1 MPRLENSKRRFCGCC
16 TCLTFLPVT
25 IRAMISVFVPT
36 AASASALPK
45 LPTTAVSAALNSCC
59 TMLLSAIGSVNRS
72 SLPASGPCHWLP
84 NIFSALQRDYPG
96 IGYEMLLG
104 DYDEVE
110 RWIGEGRVDCGFL
123 RLPTLPGFDTML
135 LKQDEYNVVL
145 PVGHPLAA
153 RESVPIEA
161 LNGLPFLLLEH
172 GGKTEVSDLLERAHV
187 QPDVRFTTWEDFAIM
202 AMAERGLGVGILPD
216 LILRRIP
223 YRIEIRPLANPYY
236 RPTASPSTPLPPDAR
251 SQEVHRIPAVPGSG
265 RMTPRCRICSHTF
278 FLFLLEIKH
287 IFFRRTG

>member
-36 AASASALPK
+36 AASASALPN
-45 LPTTAVSAALNSCC
+45 LPATAVSAALNSCC

-135 LKQDEYNVVL
+135 LKQDEYKVVL
-145 PVGHPLAA
+145 PVGHPLAVH
-153 RESVPIEA
+153 ESVPIEA
-161 LNGLPFLLLEH
+161 LNGLPF
-172 GGKTEVSDLLERAHV
+172 
-187 QPDVRFTTWEDFAIM
+187 
-202 AMAERGLGVGILPD
+202 
-216 LILRRIP
+216 
-223 YRIEIRPLANPYY
+223 
-236 RPTASPSTPLPPDAR
+236 
-251 SQEVHRIPAVPGSG
+251 
-265 RMTPRCRICSHTF
+265 CC
-278 FLFLLEIKH
+278 
-287 IFFRRTG
+287 

>member
-36 AASASALPK
+36 AASASALPN
-45 LPTTAVSAALNSCC
+45 LPATAVSAALNSCC

-110 RWIGEGRVDCGFL
+110 RWIGEGRGDCGFL

-135 LKQDEYNVVL
+135 LKQDEYKVVL

-187 QPDVRFTTWEDFAIM
+187 RPVYDVGGFCDHGYGRTRARRRDPAGSDPAAHPLPHRDPPAGKPLLPPDWPRRQP
-202 AMAERGLGVGILPD
+202 
-216 LILRRIP
+216 
-223 YRIEIRPLANPYY
+223 
-236 RPTASPSTPLPPDAR
+236 PLPPDTR
-251 SQEVHRIPAVPGSG
+251 SQEVYRIPAVPGSG